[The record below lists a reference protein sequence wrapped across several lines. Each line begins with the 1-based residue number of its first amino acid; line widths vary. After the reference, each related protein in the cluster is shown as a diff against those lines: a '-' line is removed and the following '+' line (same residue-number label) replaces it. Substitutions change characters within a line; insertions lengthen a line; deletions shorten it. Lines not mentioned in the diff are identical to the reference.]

1 MFFVADITSDDL
13 ILGYPFFEDANP
25 SILWKEGKLK
35 GTLMLATIQTTEEH
49 RDTIPLWL
57 QKVTTATQLA
67 AEEAAKKKKRT
78 WDEIVPKR
86 YHRYGRIFQEE
97 ASKRFPAPWKWDHA
111 IDLKEDAPSS
121 IDCRIYPLSPKE
133 KEAQHAFI
141 KENLRLKRIRRSKS
155 PYASGFFFVQKK
167 DGKLQ
172 PVQDYCNLNKW
183 TVPNKYPLPLIPD
196 LIHSIARK
204 MLFTKFNVRW
214 GHNNIP
220 IKPGNEWKAAFKT
233 SEGLFKPTV
242 MFFGLT
248 NSPATFQTMMDDIF
262 QEEIAQGW
270 VKIYMDDIIIA
281 TEDDEEEHTRHVNQ
295 VLKKL
300 EEHDLYLKPEKCNF
314 HVKEVEYLGIVIGQ
328 GQVKMDP
335 TKVKGITEWPVLTS
349 VKDVQSFLGF
359 CNFYRVFIPH
369 FSDISQPLN
378 NLTCKNQQWEW
389 TEREQQA
396 FQSLK
401 DTCTALPALHC
412 PNWSKQFILETDALG
427 YALGA
432 VISQEFD
439 DGIYP
444 IAFHSRSLL
453 PAEKNYD
460 THDKELAAVLF
471 GFKCGRPLFL
481 GTAHPIEVYTNHK
494 NLQYFCQPQKITGQQ
509 AC

>member
-1 MFFVADITSDDL
+1 L
-13 ILGYPFFEDANP
+13 
-25 SILWKEGKLK
+25 KL
-35 GTLMLATIQTTEEH
+35 
-49 RDTIPLWL
+49 
-57 QKVTTATQLA
+57 
-67 AEEAAKKKKRT
+67 
-78 WDEIVPKR
+78 
-86 YHRYGRIFQEE
+86 
-97 ASKRFPAPWKWDHA
+97 
-111 IDLKEDAPSS
+111 DAPSS
-121 IDCRIYPLSPKE
+121 IDCRVYPLSPKE

-141 KENLRLKRIRRSKS
+141 EENLRLKRIRRSKS

-167 DGKLQ
+167 DGKLR
-172 PVQDYCNLNKW
+172 PVQDYRNLNKW

-196 LIHSIARK
+196 LIHSIAGK
-204 MLFTKFNVRW
+204 MLFTKFDVRW
-214 GHNNIP
+214 GYNNIP
-220 IKPGNEWKAAFKT
+220 IKPGDEWKATFKT
-233 SEGLFKPTV
+233 SEGLFEPTV

-281 TEDDEEEHTRHVNQ
+281 TEDDEEEHTRRVNQ

-314 HVKEVEYLGIVIGQ
+314 HVKEVEYLGVVIGQ

-335 TKVKGITEWPVLTS
+335 TKVKGITEWPVPTS
-349 VKDVQSFLGF
+349 VKDVRSFLGF

-369 FSDISQPLN
+369 FSDKSRPLN
-378 NLTCKNQQWEW
+378 DLTCKNRQWEW

-401 DTCTALPALHC
+401 DACAALPALRC
-412 PNWSKQFILETDALG
+412 PDWSKRFILKTDASG

-432 VISQEFD
+432 IISQEFD

-481 GTAHPIEVYTNHK
+481 GATQPIEVRTDHK
-494 NLQYFCQPQKITGQQ
+494 NLQYFHQPQKITGCQ
-509 AC
+509 ARWIEYLQDFDYKLTHVPGHTNTVADLLSR